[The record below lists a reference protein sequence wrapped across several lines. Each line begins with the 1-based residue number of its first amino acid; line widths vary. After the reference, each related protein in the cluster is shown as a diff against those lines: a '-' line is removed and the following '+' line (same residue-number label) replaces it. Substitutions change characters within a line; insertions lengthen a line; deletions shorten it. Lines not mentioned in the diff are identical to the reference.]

1 MGEIV
6 FGTSG
11 WRAVLAED
19 FTFGNARRVVE
30 AIARVLTADGRK
42 GARVLV
48 GYDTRF
54 LAGRFAAEAA
64 RLLARSGFEAIQSA
78 RPVPTPVLAFEIRR
92 QAAAGGVNFTAS
104 HNPSQ
109 YLGIKF
115 STAEGAPALPEVTGR
130 IEAEI
135 AAGGDRAAP
144 APGSSPTFDPVPAY
158 LDDLGRKVS

>member
-1 MGEIV
+1 MGEIK

-11 WRAVLAED
+11 WRAVLAEE

-42 GARVLV
+42 VARVLV
-48 GYDTRF
+48 GCDTSF
-54 LAGRFAAEAA
+54 LAGRFAVEPA
-64 RLLARSGFEAIQSA
+64 RILARSGFEAVQSA

-92 QAAAGGVNFTAS
+92 QAAAGGVNFTAR
-104 HNPSQ
+104 HNPPQ

-115 STAEGAPALPEVTGR
+115 STGDGAPALPEVTRR

-135 AAGGDRAAP
+135 AQI
-144 APGSSPTFDPVPAY
+144 SEVDPPPLSDVPA
-158 LDDLGRKVS
+158 LDPMPAFRRDVHAE

>member
-1 MGEIV
+1 MGEIK

-11 WRAVLAED
+11 WRAVLAEE

-64 RLLARSGFEAIQSA
+64 RILSRSGFEAVQSA

-92 QAAAGGVNFTAS
+92 QAAAGGVNFTATRGDQQ
-104 HNPSQ
+104 N
-109 YLGIKF
+109 
-115 STAEGAPALPEVTGR
+115 R
-130 IEAEI
+130 
-135 AAGGDRAAP
+135 GGDHADSGSRPTASFGRARVR
-144 APGSSPTFDPVPAY
+144 PGA
-158 LDDLGRKVS
+158 GVST